1 MLGQYNVFWCEAIFK
16 KIHRLADTKAKRD
29 SLTPNA
35 GFLEL
40 PMDLLLYF
48 EHSILPLNL
57 GDITRASNK
66 TSILLRVQFLAHS
79 KEIYNLKISSLS
91 LMQRG

>member
-1 MLGQYNVFWCEAIFK
+1 
-16 KIHRLADTKAKRD
+16 
-29 SLTPNA
+29 
-35 GFLEL
+35 
-40 PMDLLLYF
+40 MDLLLYF